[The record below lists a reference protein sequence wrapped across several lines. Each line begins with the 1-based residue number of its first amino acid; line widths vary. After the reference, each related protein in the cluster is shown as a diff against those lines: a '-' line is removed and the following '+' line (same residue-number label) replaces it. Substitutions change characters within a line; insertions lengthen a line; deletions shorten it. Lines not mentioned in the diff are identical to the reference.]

1 MSGPA
6 APLKKQRLY
15 SLDAFR
21 GATIAAM
28 ILVNNPGSWSHI
40 FPPLEHA
47 SWNGWTPTDLVFPFF
62 LFIVGVALVFSL
74 NKRIEG
80 NDRSKALP
88 RIFRRTVILFLLGLF
103 LNGFPFFTFSPHF
116 GLHSHLAHIRIPG
129 VLQRIALCYLGASL
143 LFLYVPHRKL
153 PWITAGILLGYWALM
168 GLVPAPGAGAP
179 GGKDANPAAW
189 LDRLLLGG
197 HLWAYSKTWDPEG
210 ILSTFPALVTTLFGV
225 SAGRM
230 FFQEYSPVERTARL
244 MVRGALLV
252 VLGYVWNWF
261 FPINKNLWTSSY
273 AVFTAGQAFC
283 ALGLFYWF
291 ADVHGKKSWTF
302 PLVVYGRNAI
312 TVFVMS
318 GVLGR
323 LLVLVHL
330 PGGAGRPQALKTWI
344 FQNIF
349 LSWLPPVYASL
360 AYALAWVGGWYL
372 VLLWM
377 YKRNLFLKV

>member
-1 MSGPA
+1 VSGGRAFPE
-6 APLKKQRLY
+6 KERLY

-21 GATIAAM
+21 GAAIAAM
-28 ILVNNPGSWSHI
+28 ILVNNPGSWSHV

-47 SWNGWTPTDLVFPFF
+47 RWNGWTPTDLVFPFF

-74 NKRIEG
+74 TRRIEG
-80 NDRSKALP
+80 NDRGKALP
-88 RIFRRTVILFLLGLF
+88 RIFRRAAVLFLLGLF
-103 LNGFPFFTFSPHF
+103 LNGFPFLSFSPL
-116 GLHSHLAHIRIPG
+116 GLHPHLVHLRIPG

-143 LFLYVPHRKL
+143 LFLYVPHRRL
-153 PWITAGILLGYWALM
+153 PWIVAGILLGYWALM
-168 GLVPAPGAGAP
+168 GLVSAPGAGAP

-210 ILSTFPALVTTLFGV
+210 ILSTFPALCTTLFGV
-225 SAGRM
+225 SAGKM
-230 FFQEYSPVERTARL
+230 FFQDLSGAERTARL

-252 VLGYVWNWF
+252 ILGFVWNWF

-283 ALGLFYWF
+283 ALGVFYWF
-291 ADVHGKKSWTF
+291 ADVQKKRGWTF

-318 GVLGR
+318 GILGR
-323 LLVLVHL
+323 LLVLIRL
-330 PGGAGRPQALKTWI
+330 GDGTALKTWI
-344 FQNIF
+344 YREVF

-377 YKRNLFLKV
+377 YKRKIFLKV

>member
-47 SWNGWTPTDLVFPFF
+47 SWNGWTPTDLIFPFF

-74 NKRIEG
+74 TKRIEG
-80 NDRSKALP
+80 NDRSRALP

-116 GLHSHLAHIRIPG
+116 GFHPHLVHIRIPG

-168 GLVPAPGAGAP
+168 GLVQAPGAGAP

-210 ILSTFPALVTTLFGV
+210 VLSTFPALVTTLFGV

-230 FFQEYSPVERTARL
+230 FFREYSPVERTARL

-252 VLGYVWNWF
+252 VMGYVWNWF

-291 ADVHGKKSWTF
+291 SDVQGKKSWTF

-323 LLVLVHL
+323 LLVLIHL

-344 FQNIF
+344 FQNLF

>member
-1 MSGPA
+1 MSGAVVPSR
-6 APLKKQRLY
+6 KERLY

-21 GATIAAM
+21 GAAIAAM

-74 NKRIEG
+74 TKRIEG
-80 NDRSKALP
+80 NDRSRALP
-88 RIFRRTVILFLLGLF
+88 RIFRRAVLLFLLGLF

-116 GLHSHLAHIRIPG
+116 GLHPHLVHLRIPG

-153 PWITAGILLGYWALM
+153 PWITAGILLGYWAVM

-189 LDRLLLGG
+189 LDRLLMGG
-197 HLWAYSKTWDPEG
+197 HLWIYSRTWDPEG
-210 ILSTFPALVTTLFGV
+210 ILSTFPALATTLFGV

-230 FFQEYSPVERTARL
+230 FFQDLSGAERTARL
-244 MVRGALLV
+244 MVRGSLLV

-283 ALGLFYWF
+283 ALALFYWS
-291 ADVHGKKSWTF
+291 ADVQGKKGWTF

-318 GVLGR
+318 GILGR
-323 LLVLVHL
+323 LLVLLHV
-330 PGGAGRPQALKTWI
+330 PGGPALKTWI
-344 FQNIF
+344 FRSLF

-360 AYALAWVGGWYL
+360 GYALAWVGGWYL

-377 YKRNLFLKV
+377 YRRKIFLKV